1 MESMGKE
8 KILIVD
14 DEVSARLGMAD
25 LLSGWNYTTEAA
37 ENGESALRI
46 VSQFSPVVVVTD
58 LIMPG
63 MDGMV
68 LLKKL
73 RQNHPEI
80 SVIML
85 TAQASIDSAVEAIK
99 EGAYD
104 YLEKPID
111 HTRLRILL
119 EKCLEQKRT
128 LKEVE
133 LLKSQLKQ
141 YGAFG
146 ELVGVSRQMQEVYR
160 LVELVAP
167 STASVLIA
175 GESGTGKELVARTIH
190 QLSPRKDGPFIAIN
204 CSAIPE
210 TLMESEIF
218 GHEKGAFTGAL
229 ERRMGC
235 FELANGGTIFLDEI
249 AEMAV
254 GTQTKLLRV
263 IEERKFRRLGSKNE
277 IDVDVRIVAATNK
290 PPLKAVDAGELRN
303 DLYYRLNVFA
313 IALPP
318 LRERVED
325 IPVLIEAL
333 LGQLNSKHGKSVRGV
348 NDKVLK
354 ILTAHNWPGNVRE
367 LRNVLE
373 RAMIVSDKD
382 HIEEKHL
389 PALEQRE
396 LPQLGNVVSIGVGTT
411 VAEAEKRLIYKTL
424 EFTDNNKTR
433 AAEILGINLKTLHN
447 KLNTYDAEAQN

>member
-1 MESMGKE
+1 MSKE

-14 DEVSARLGMAD
+14 DESSARLGLAD
-25 LLSGWNYTTEAA
+25 LLSNWNYST
-37 ENGESALRI
+37 ESAEDGEKALAL
-46 VSQFSPVVVVTD
+46 VLQFNPSVVITD
-58 LIMPG
+58 LIMPV
-63 MDGMV
+63 MDGLS

-128 LKEVE
+128 LKQVE

-146 ELVGVSRQMQEVYR
+146 EMVGVSRQMQEVYR
-160 LVELVAP
+160 LIELVAP
-167 STASVLIA
+167 STASVLIT

-190 QLSPRKDGPFIAIN
+190 QLSSRKEGPFIAIN

-218 GHEKGAFTGAL
+218 GHERGAFTGAL
-229 ERRMGC
+229 ERRQGC
-235 FELANGGTIFLDEI
+235 FELANDGTIFLDEI
-249 AEMAV
+249 AEMPS
-254 GTQTKLLRV
+254 GTQSKLLRV
-263 IEERKFRRLGSKNE
+263 IEERKFRRLGSKHE

-290 PPLKAVDAGELRN
+290 PPLKAVDDGELRN

-313 IALPP
+313 ISLPP
-318 LRERVED
+318 LRDRIED
-325 IPVLIEAL
+325 IPVLTETL
-333 LGQLNSKHGKSVRGV
+333 LRELNAKHGKAVKGV
-348 NDKVLK
+348 TDKVLK
-354 ILTAHNWPGNVRE
+354 SFTGHNWPGNVRE

-373 RAMIVSDKD
+373 RALILSEREY
-382 HIEEKHL
+382 IEERHL
-389 PALEQRE
+389 PPLEVRE
-396 LPQLGNVVSIGVGTT
+396 LVSSGNAVSIPVGTT
-411 VAEAEKRLIYKTL
+411 VDEAEKRLIYKTL
-424 EFTDNNKTR
+424 EFTENNKTR
-433 AAEILGINLKTLHN
+433 AAEILGISLKTLHN
-447 KLNTYDAEAQN
+447 KLNSYDAEAQN

>member
-1 MESMGKE
+1 MSKE
-8 KILIVD
+8 RILIVD
-14 DEVSARLGMAD
+14 DEPSARIGLAD
-25 LLSGWNYTTEAA
+25 LLSNWNYTTGSA
-37 ENGESALRI
+37 EDGEKALALI
-46 VSQFSPVVVVTD
+46 SQFNPSVVITD
-58 LIMPG
+58 LIMPVT
-63 MDGMV
+63 DGMA

-73 RQNHPEI
+73 RQGYPEV

-128 LKEVE
+128 LKQVE

-160 LVELVAP
+160 LIELVAP
-167 STASVLIA
+167 STASVLIT

-218 GHEKGAFTGAL
+218 GHERGAFTGAF
-229 ERRMGC
+229 ERRQGC
-235 FELANGGTIFLDEI
+235 FELANDGTIFLDEI
-249 AEMAV
+249 AEMPA
-254 GTQTKLLRV
+254 GTQSKLLRV

-313 IALPP
+313 ISLPP
-318 LRERVED
+318 LRERMED
-325 IPVLIEAL
+325 VPVLTEAL
-333 LGQLNSKHGKSVRGV
+333 LRELNGKHGKAVKGV
-348 NDKVLK
+348 TDKVLK
-354 ILTAHNWPGNVRE
+354 AFTAHNWPGNVRE

-373 RAMIVSDKD
+373 RSLIISDREY
-382 HIEEKHL
+382 IEERHL
-389 PALEQRE
+389 PLLEARE
-396 LPQLGNVVSIGVGTT
+396 IPNSGNAVLISVGTT
-411 VAEAEKRLIYKTL
+411 VSEAEKRLIYKTL
-424 EFTDNNKTR
+424 EFTENNKTR
-433 AAEILGINLKTLHN
+433 AAEILGISLKTLHN

>member
-1 MESMGKE
+1 MSKE
-8 KILIVD
+8 RILIVD
-14 DEVSARLGMAD
+14 DESSARTGLAD
-25 LLSGWNYTTEAA
+25 LLANWSYVT
-37 ENGESALRI
+37 ESAEDGEKALAMIPR
-46 VSQFSPVVVVTD
+46 FNPTAVVTD
-58 LIMPG
+58 LIMPV
-63 MDGMV
+63 MDGMA
-68 LLKKL
+68 LLKRI
-73 RQNHPEI
+73 RQDHPEI
-80 SVIML
+80 SVLML

-141 YGAFG
+141 YGSFG

-160 LVELVAP
+160 LIELVAP
-167 STASVLIA
+167 STASVLIT

-190 QLSPRKDGPFIAIN
+190 QLSTRKVGPFIAIN

-229 ERRMGC
+229 ERRLGC
-235 FELANGGTIFLDEI
+235 FELADGGTIFLDEI
-249 AEMAV
+249 AEMPA
-254 GTQTKLLRV
+254 GTQVKLLRV
-263 IEERKFRRLGSKNE
+263 IEERKFRRLGSKSE
-277 IDVDVRIVAATNK
+277 TDVDVRIVAATNK
-290 PPLKAVDAGELRN
+290 PPLKAVDEGELRN

-313 IALPP
+313 ICLPP
-318 LRERVED
+318 LRERIED
-325 IPVLIEAL
+325 IPVLTEAL
-333 LGQLNSKHGKSVRGV
+333 LRQLNAKHGRSIKVVSS
-348 NDKVLK
+348 KVLK
-354 ILTAHNWPGNVRE
+354 GFAAHNWPGNVRE

-373 RAMIVSDKD
+373 RAVIMSDREYID
-382 HIEEKHL
+382 EQHL
-389 PALEQRE
+389 PPLEPRE
-396 LPQLGNVVSIGVGTT
+396 LPHSANVVSIPVGTT
-411 VAEAEKRLIYKTL
+411 VAEVEKRLIYKTL

-433 AAEILGINLKTLHN
+433 AAEILGISLKTLHN